1 MRIEA
6 VLNCPD
12 MENEMKTNLRL
23 KTMTSAP
30 EGFWANSTL
39 IEGEKDAILIDAQ
52 FTLSE
57 AHRVAAAILE
67 SRKNLTTVYITHFHP
82 DHYFGLSVLKEA
94 FPQAKMTALP
104 STIRNIKANWENE
117 MKTWKPVYGDNLPS
131 RPITPEA
138 LTGSTLTLEGE
149 TLEIV
154 GELQGDARDNSYVW
168 IPSLKAVV
176 SGDIVFNGLYPWTL
190 ETTPAERKEWISSL
204 DKIEAL
210 GPLVVVGGHKNPVSK
225 DDLSGVWFTKT
236 YLTYYDEALVSSGTA
251 EEFRSKIKDRF
262 PDLGLEVILQMASD
276 AAFAK
281 DQKKTAA

>member
-1 MRIEA
+1 
-6 VLNCPD
+6 
-12 MENEMKTNLRL
+12 MKTNLRL
-23 KTMTSAP
+23 KVMTSSP

-57 AHRVAAAILE
+57 AHRVAASILE
-67 SRKNLTTVYITHFHP
+67 SRKNLTAIYITHFHP

-94 FPQAKMTALP
+94 FPQAKMIALP
-104 STIRNIKANWENE
+104 STIKNIKANWENE
-117 MKTWKPVYGDNLPS
+117 MKTWKPIYGDNLPL
-131 RPITPEA
+131 RPIIPEA
-138 LTGSTLTLEGE
+138 LTGTTLTLEGE

-168 IPSLKAVV
+168 IPSIKAVV

-190 ETTPAERKEWISSL
+190 ETSPAERKEWIKSL
-204 DKIEAL
+204 DKVAAL
-210 GPLVVVGGHKNPVSK
+210 GPLVVVGGHKNPEMK
-225 DDLSGVWFTKT
+225 DDLSGVWFTKS
-236 YLTYYDEALVSSGTA
+236 YLAYYDEVLASSRTA
-251 EEFRSKIKDRF
+251 DEFRSKIKGKF

-276 AAFAK
+276 AAFAN